1 MSERTWLSKGEVNS
15 LFYNEVAGE
24 IVFATEGRWG
34 YHPGAVANLIVH
46 QAAALG
52 KRSVRVLEIGANNCA
67 FAGDL
72 LEELRERARDGISK
86 LERVDYLAVEF
97 ARNSLEAAIARV
109 EQGDL
114 PGVVRRGPAP
124 PPSTEPPAKPT
135 LIALVTTDRPHP
147 VNLGLVHADAL
158 QFLRSTNESFDF
170 VILNELLDDLPCHV
184 FYADADGRRFEAVPA
199 ARAENG
205 GWRVRVSPEPAT
217 AAEPLDDLPAGAVTA
232 RSRECVELVTAVAGL
247 LQPGGVL
254 LVHDYGFPEP
264 HVDVALYAP
273 LQEHVPAFVAME
285 FPRGSESG
293 FPRSFFRVFGNDR
306 CKVVQVTNDVNF
318 AELSA
323 ALENQGAV
331 TVIGHGSMIYNRR
344 GHFERGDGV
353 FLSEFGLL
361 EPRDDLPALLD
372 DLHANQKELR
382 DRFVRDYLDGR
393 PSAFMDLIFVKAA
406 PTGM

>member
-1 MSERTWLSKGEVNS
+1 MSEQAWLSKSEVNS
-15 LFYNEVAGE
+15 LFYNRVAGE
-24 IVFATEGRWG
+24 ILFATEGRWG

-72 LEELRERARDGISK
+72 LEALRERARDGVSK

-109 EQGDL
+109 EQGEL
-114 PGVVRRGPAP
+114 PGTLRRAPAP
-124 PPSTEPPAKPT
+124 APSTEPPEKPT

-158 QFLRSTNESFDF
+158 QFVHSTTESFDF

-184 FYADADGRRFEAVPA
+184 FYADAGGRQLEAVPA

-205 GWRVRVSPEPAT
+205 GWRVRVRPEPAV
-217 AAEPLDDLPAGAVTA
+217 AELEDLPAGGVTA
-232 RSRECVELVTAVAGL
+232 RSGECVELVTSVARL
-247 LQPGGVL
+247 LPPGGVL
-254 LVHDYGFPEP
+254 LVHDYGFAEP
-264 HVDVALYAP
+264 HLDVALYSP
-273 LQEHVPAFVAME
+273 LQEQVPAFVAME
-285 FPRGSESG
+285 FPRGSENG

-306 CKVVQVTNDVNF
+306 WKVVQVTNDVNF
-318 AELSA
+318 AELAA
-323 ALENQGAV
+323 ALEDQGAV
-331 TVIGHGSMIYNRR
+331 TVLGHGSMIYNRR

-361 EPRDDLPALLD
+361 GARDDLPALLD
-372 DLHANQKELR
+372 DLHENQKELR

-393 PSAFMDLIFVKAA
+393 ASAFMDLIFVKGRA
-406 PTGM
+406 PRGT